1 MALPRAFNLTT
12 YSEERRPWRKLA
24 PGLSHLMVRLVR
36 DTAFEILFFRIYN
49 VRNNLEHN
57 DVSNLDIDTTSAN
70 RL

>member
-1 MALPRAFNLTT
+1 
-12 YSEERRPWRKLA
+12 
-24 PGLSHLMVRLVR
+24 MVRLVR
-36 DTAFEILFFRIYN
+36 DTAFVILFFRIYN